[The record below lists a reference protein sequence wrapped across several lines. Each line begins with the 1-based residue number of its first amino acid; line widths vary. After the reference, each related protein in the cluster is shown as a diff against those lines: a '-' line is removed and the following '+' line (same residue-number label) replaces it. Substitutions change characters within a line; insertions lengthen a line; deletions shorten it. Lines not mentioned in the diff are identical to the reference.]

1 MIGIM
6 TFNKSVQLH
15 KISTKETV
23 EISRDDIP
31 NCDKYWKLFE
41 KLVIEQLLN
50 RLGLTNTLSELDSNN
65 LLRNNYVIELSE
77 NNMDSI
83 INYIL
88 NIKPTYTEN
97 TSLQD
102 QQVLPIT
109 FIQSCFLNQELKLYW
124 ESFVFH

>member
-1 MIGIM
+1 
-6 TFNKSVQLH
+6 
-15 KISTKETV
+15 
-23 EISRDDIP
+23 
-31 NCDKYWKLFE
+31 
-41 KLVIEQLLN
+41 
-50 RLGLTNTLSELDSNN
+50 
-65 LLRNNYVIELSE
+65 
-77 NNMDSI
+77 MDSI